1 MSQSIIQARHCV
13 ETDLE
18 THMSEQEQ
26 QTGAEQS
33 DDESAGV
40 SCKGR
45 DRQKEEM
52 FRESGTEKRVKY
64 EL

>member
-1 MSQSIIQARHCV
+1 
-13 ETDLE
+13 
-18 THMSEQEQ
+18 MSEQEQ

-40 SCKGR
+40 SCKDR